1 MAKKRVL
8 YISSE
13 MTPFL
18 KVSSVGELARV
29 LPQAIQEKTMK
40 IIFIESL
47 YTQTKTMNSLATMM
61 KVQFSFARE
70 R

>member
-18 KVSSVGELARV
+18 KVSNVGELARV
-29 LPQAIQEKTMK
+29 LPQATQEKDNEIRVLMPRFGC
-40 IIFIESL
+40 I
-47 YTQTKTMNSLATMM
+47 N
-61 KVQFSFARE
+61 E
-70 R
+70 RRNRLHH